1 MAVGLGVGE
10 EARARLGSG
19 EACSSRVPDVAV
31 MRGRMVG
38 VCARLA
44 VDLGAELGRLMHPA
58 LSKIEDNKIQAVMR
72 IHMIAGL
79 CSMRVGL
86 AIVNPVAL

>member
-1 MAVGLGVGE
+1 
-10 EARARLGSG
+10 
-19 EACSSRVPDVAV
+19 
-31 MRGRMVG
+31 MVG
-38 VCARLA
+38 VSTGLE
-44 VDLGAELGRLMHPA
+44 VDVGAELGRLMHPA
-58 LSKIEDNKIQAVMR
+58 LSKTEDNKIQAVMR